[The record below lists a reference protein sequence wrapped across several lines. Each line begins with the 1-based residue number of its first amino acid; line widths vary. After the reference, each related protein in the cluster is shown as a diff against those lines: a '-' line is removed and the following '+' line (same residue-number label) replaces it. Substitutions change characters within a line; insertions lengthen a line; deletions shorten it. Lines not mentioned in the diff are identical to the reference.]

1 MKKIVLSLFTLFLSL
16 TVSQAQNID
25 SAVLCC
31 DNVDVMRIEFS
42 FDRAL
47 EQKDTLSRLD
57 ISMQHPKLTELPQE
71 LLQFSRLT
79 YLNLGFNR
87 LTTVSPLLARLRG
100 LQCLDLSGNYNLSN
114 LPAFL
119 NTMPKLKVIRLQD
132 MPHWS
137 AKKKEEMQKKFPNVK
152 LEF

>member
-1 MKKIVLSLFTLFLSL
+1 MKKIVLSIFTLFSFL
-16 TVSQAQNID
+16 TVMQAQNMD
-25 SAVLCC
+25 SAALCC
-31 DNVDVMRIEFS
+31 DNLDVMRIEFN

-47 EQKDTLSRLD
+47 EQGGTLTRLD
-57 ISMQHPKLTELPQE
+57 ISMQHPKLTDLPQE

-87 LTTVSPLLARLRG
+87 LTTVSPILARLRG
-100 LQCLDLSGNYNLSN
+100 LECLDLSGNYSLSN
-114 LPAFL
+114 LPEFL

-137 AKKKEEMQKKFPNVK
+137 DKKKEELQKKFPNIK